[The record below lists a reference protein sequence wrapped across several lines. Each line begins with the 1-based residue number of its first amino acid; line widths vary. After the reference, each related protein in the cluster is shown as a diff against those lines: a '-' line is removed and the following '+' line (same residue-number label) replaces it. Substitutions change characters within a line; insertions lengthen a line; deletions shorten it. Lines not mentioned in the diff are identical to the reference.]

1 MNVFS
6 KILDL
11 ISSRATVAS
20 LSVALCMQQSVE
32 ASSRDHSREPSR
44 DRSREP
50 SRDRPTGGQRVSS
63 VNTCFTFSSAR
74 RERHCVHFLLR
85 HTGFAKYAT
94 RVFLLQTFTHHL
106 SSSVVLLSVP
116 VDLFPRPNT
125 LSDDRQRSVCVVA
138 AVGRLSDIRKR
149 EIWTVIVCPSQRSH
163 DTPLT
168 DITVHSRRHLWQGG
182 SSSDWGEQTQTGLK
196 NCFKHEQF
204 SAAVVLSLVSEQL
217 VSSPGKSDIP
227 TVLPLALVFRPMNPF
242 PFPSPS
248 PSLSLFHDEFF
259 DSNIGGGRGAENAP
273 PTPHHQPPHGGAN
286 RPRWRRPLV
295 SQGRNRPPVVL
306 TVPVIDGSQQ
316 AKQHE
321 TQQAF
326 SDGEVSS
333 GCVYS
338 RRDERLRRPAAGRR
352 SCKRRRRQ
360 LRWSDGR
367 WRGRRGGADSR
378 IHARGGASDT
388 TEGGT

>member
-1 MNVFS
+1 MPQRPLPSDSKINSITLLLSTVNVFS

-11 ISSRATVAS
+11 ISSRATVAFS
-20 LSVALCMQQSVE
+20 LRRPVHAAVGRGIVARPFPRAFARPFPGTFTRPPNGGAKSELC
-32 ASSRDHSREPSR
+32 
-44 DRSREP
+44 
-50 SRDRPTGGQRVSS
+50 
-63 VNTCFTFSSAR
+63 TCFTFSSAR
-74 RERHCVHFLLR
+74 RERHYCCVHFLLR

-196 NCFKHEQF
+196 NCFKHEKF
-204 SAAVVLSLVSEQL
+204 SAAVLLSLVSEQL

-227 TVLPLALVFRPMNPF
+227 TVLPLALVFLP
-242 PFPSPS
+242 
-248 PSLSLFHDEFF
+248 
-259 DSNIGGGRGAENAP
+259 
-273 PTPHHQPPHGGAN
+273 
-286 RPRWRRPLV
+286 
-295 SQGRNRPPVVL
+295 
-306 TVPVIDGSQQ
+306 
-316 AKQHE
+316 
-321 TQQAF
+321 
-326 SDGEVSS
+326 
-333 GCVYS
+333 
-338 RRDERLRRPAAGRR
+338 
-352 SCKRRRRQ
+352 
-360 LRWSDGR
+360 
-367 WRGRRGGADSR
+367 
-378 IHARGGASDT
+378 
-388 TEGGT
+388 